1 MIYNFEWNPNKA
13 RANIRKHK
21 VSFED
26 AATVFR
32 DPAALTIF
40 DPDHSDAE
48 ERWLTI
54 GISRAGK
61 VLLVC
66 HTYKQIDAETAIIRI
81 FSGRKA
87 TASEKRQ
94 YGE

>member
-13 RANIRKHK
+13 KKNIRKHK
-21 VSFED
+21 VSFEE
-26 AATVFR
+26 ASTVFR

-40 DPDHSDAE
+40 DPDHSETED
-48 ERWLTI
+48 RWLTV

-66 HTYKQIDAETAIIRI
+66 HTYKQVDVETAIIRI
-81 FSGRKA
+81 FSSRKA
-87 TASEKRQ
+87 TASEKRE

>member
-13 RANIRKHK
+13 KINIQKHK
-21 VSFED
+21 VSFEE

-40 DPDHSDAE
+40 DPDHSEAE

-54 GISRAGK
+54 GISRLGK
-61 VLLVC
+61 LLLVC
-66 HTYKQIDAETAIIRI
+66 HTYQHIDRDTAMIRI
-81 FSGRKA
+81 FSSRKA
-87 TASEKRQ
+87 TASEKKE

>member
-13 RANIRKHK
+13 KVNIRKHK
-21 VSFED
+21 ISFEE

-32 DPAALTIF
+32 DLAALTVF
-40 DPDHSDAE
+40 DPDHSETE

-54 GISRAGK
+54 GISGAGK
-61 VLLVC
+61 FLLVC
-66 HTYKQIDAETAIIRI
+66 HTYKEIDPETVIIRI
-81 FSGRKA
+81 FSGRKT

>member
-13 RANIRKHK
+13 RINIRKHN

-40 DPDHSDAE
+40 DPDHSEAE
-48 ERWLTI
+48 DRWLTI

-66 HTYKQIDAETAIIRI
+66 HSYKQIDAETAIIRI
-81 FSGRKA
+81 FSSRKA